1 MGRLG
6 VEFVQRRLS
15 RRVTGRCFCG
25 FFNFFVPEQLFAGLL
40 DKTEHAHDECPC
52 ASDEAATLT
61 APASGGLAKPAIM
74 RRMTLM
80 AIDVGNTRLKWALY
94 DAPEPGA
101 QVLAQGVEF
110 LENIEK
116 LAEGEWAA
124 LRPPDLMLGCIV
136 AGDAVKR
143 RVQEQMEIWDVS
155 ANWVVSSAA
164 EAGLVNG
171 YDHPSRLGPDRWVA
185 MIGANHRMRAR
196 GAPRPMVVV
205 MVGTAVTVEAID
217 AHGHFLGGL
226 ILPGHGIMLRA
237 LESGTAGLHVPT
249 GEVRAFPTNTSD
261 ALTSGGTYA
270 IAGAVECM
278 VRNVRQHCGVE
289 PACFMT
295 GGAGWK
301 MAPSLSVEF
310 ELVESLIFDGLL
322 VIAQERYGSSSGR
335 PQPGR

>member
-1 MGRLG
+1 
-6 VEFVQRRLS
+6 
-15 RRVTGRCFCG
+15 
-25 FFNFFVPEQLFAGLL
+25 
-40 DKTEHAHDECPC
+40 
-52 ASDEAATLT
+52 
-61 APASGGLAKPAIM
+61 M
-74 RRMTLM
+74 RRMTLL

-94 DAPEPGA
+94 AAPAPGA
-101 QVLAQGVEF
+101 ALLAQGVEF

-116 LAEGEWAA
+116 LGEGEWAG
-124 LRPPDLMLGCIV
+124 LPPPDRMLGCIV

-143 RVQEQMEIWDVS
+143 RVQEQMELWDVS
-155 ANWVVSSAA
+155 ANWVIASAT
-164 EAGLVNG
+164 EAGVTNG
-171 YDHPSRLGPDRWVA
+171 YDHPTRLGPDRWVA
-185 MIGANHRMRAR
+185 MIGARHRMLSA
-196 GAPRPMVVV
+196 GPSRPMVVV

-217 AHGHFLGGL
+217 AQGVFLGGL

-278 VRNVRQHCGVE
+278 VRNVRQHCGEE
-289 PACFMT
+289 PLCIMT

-301 MAPSLSVEF
+301 MAPSLSVQF

-322 VIAQERYGSSSGR
+322 VIAQERYGH
-335 PQPGR
+335 